1 MNRIRVIAVVL
12 SMVLFLLGASG
23 NTNEETRKTADS
35 YESEK
40 TEDTE
45 KTLAGAAVMAS
56 AGYMENIRH
65 LTETDVVLGPA
76 DTGLAQARRSEA
88 LEAWKLSRNE
98 NQDGNQQEGSK
109 EEENQKE
116 SGWVIDISQEDYT
129 ALLKLVEAETSGED
143 IKGRMLV
150 ANVVL
155 NRLETGRFGSSVKEV
170 IYQRVDGRAQFSPV
184 GTGRIERVVVTPET
198 VEAVERALCGEDESQ
213 GALYF
218 AARAHANP
226 KNMAW
231 FDRNLTRLFAYHG
244 HEFFM

>member
-1 MNRIRVIAVVL
+1 MRQ
-12 SMVLFLLGASG
+12 
-23 NTNEETRKTADS
+23 
-35 YESEK
+35 
-40 TEDTE
+40 
-45 KTLAGAAVMAS
+45 
-56 AGYMENIRH
+56 
-65 LTETDVVLGPA
+65 LTEMDAVLGPA
-76 DTGLAQARRSEA
+76 DTGLAQARRPETPDVSE
-88 LEAWKLSRNE
+88 LSENESENESE
-98 NQDGNQQEGSK
+98 NQGNP
-109 EEENQKE
+109 
-116 SGWVIDISQEDYT
+116 GWVVEISQEDYT

-155 NRLETGRFGSSVKEV
+155 NRLETGRFGASVKEV

-184 GTGRIERVVVTPET
+184 GTGKIERVVVSPET
-198 VEAVERALCGEDESQ
+198 VEAVERVLCGEDESQ

-244 HEFFM
+244 HEFFI